1 MLRKLIDSPWTYF
14 ALAALLVVIAVAS
27 QIESVGEDAPSG
39 TAVDL
44 ESLGDRE
51 DLNVI
56 FILIDTLRADRLGAY
71 GYERDTSPNM
81 DALAAR
87 GIRFGQVES
96 QSSWTKTSMAS
107 LMTARY
113 PERTGIMRA
122 EDALPEDAVLPAEIF
137 RDAGYNTAGVWRNGW
152 VANNFGFD
160 QGFGLYYKPLADR
173 SNRAVQRNSPSAHRL
188 AGSDLDVTRSAIEFI
203 TNHRD
208 DRFFLYMHYMDVHQ
222 YVYSDASP
230 TWGTSFSDIY
240 DSSIHWVDQNVGL
253 IAQTLFDE
261 ELLDRT
267 IIVIA
272 ADHGEAFFEHGA
284 EGHARTL
291 YHEVQNVPLIIVVPL
306 RLDEGIVVEEK
317 VANIDIWPTVLDLA
331 GLPPIPGAEGRSLV
345 PLILDGGDTS
355 ELASG
360 LRDRSLFAQLE
371 QNWGKRTKESDQL
384 VSMLD
389 GPYRYVV
396 RANDTDRFE
405 IYDHSTDPLEKNDLA
420 EEGEVSR
427 DELQGK
433 VDSFLELGGPT
444 WGQSPKVPVDE
455 MMQAQLRALG
465 YVFTMTDADEVRR
478 REEHVKELQQNRK
491 WKAD

>member
-1 MLRKLIDSPWTYF
+1 M
-14 ALAALLVVIAVAS
+14 
-27 QIESVGEDAPSG
+27 
-39 TAVDL
+39 
-44 ESLGDRE
+44 
-51 DLNVI
+51 
-56 FILIDTLRADRLGAY
+56 
-71 GYERDTSPNM
+71 
-81 DALAAR
+81 
-87 GIRFGQVES
+87 
-96 QSSWTKTSMAS
+96 
-107 LMTARY
+107 
-113 PERTGIMRA
+113 
-122 EDALPEDAVLPAEIF
+122 
-137 RDAGYNTAGVWRNGW
+137 
-152 VANNFGFD
+152 
-160 QGFGLYYKPLADR
+160 
-173 SNRAVQRNSPSAHRL
+173 
-188 AGSDLDVTRSAIEFI
+188 TRSAIEFI

-261 ELLDRT
+261 EILDRT

-371 QNWGKRTKESDQL
+371 QNWGKRTKDSDQL

-491 WKAD
+491 WEAD